1 MARSVNFTVGN
12 RRIRSGKTNYRT
24 RLRLLK
30 SSMPRLVVRKSLKNT
45 LAQVVEYQQVG
56 DKVIV
61 AADARMLKGFGWKG
75 SPGNMPSAYL
85 VGLLV
90 GKRAKEKGMRS
101 MILDIGQN
109 KSVKGSR
116 VYAVLKGVVDAG
128 ISVPHSDA
136 VIPDDSRIKGEHI
149 ASFAGLLGDKARKAF
164 ACYEKQGVAPKDLP
178 MLVEQVKKSILG
190 T

>member
-1 MARSVNFTVGN
+1 M
-12 RRIRSGKTNYRT
+12 
-24 RLRLLK
+24 
-30 SSMPRLVVRKSLKNT
+30 
-45 LAQVVEYQQVG
+45 
-56 DKVIV
+56 
-61 AADARMLKGFGWKG
+61 
-75 SPGNMPSAYL
+75 
-85 VGLLV
+85 
-90 GKRAKEKGMRS
+90 
-101 MILDIGQN
+101 
-109 KSVKGSR
+109 
-116 VYAVLKGVVDAG
+116 LKGVVDAG